1 MRADRLTLPNFLSAA
16 RVLVLP
22 WTVLALRDHDRPVLL
37 GLVLFIAA
45 TDFLDGW
52 LARRLG
58 VVSDFGKLLDP
69 LADKICALVCSVALV
84 AYTDFPAWGMAL
96 IWGKDLLIAA
106 GGALISR
113 RERLPVTPNFWG
125 KAATFL
131 EITAFAVFS
140 FDLAPLKTDTLAV
153 MAGFILLSFL
163 TYVAVFVEVLGGRR
177 SVAEVVAGYSAYGL
191 HRDAAGGARWQNRL
205 VYGLVA
211 LLLARLAWLL
221 AANWG
226 QLL

>member
-1 MRADRLTLPNFLSAA
+1 MRADWLSLPNFLSAA

-22 WTVLALRDHDRPVLL
+22 WTVLALRAHDRPVLL

-69 LADKICALVCSVALV
+69 LADKICALVCFVALV
-84 AYTDFPAWGMAL
+84 AYTDFPAWGMVL
-96 IWGKDLLIAA
+96 IWAKDLLIAA
-106 GGALISR
+106 GGAFLTR
-113 RERLPVTPNFWG
+113 REKLPITPNFWG
-125 KAATFL
+125 KAATCL
-131 EITAFAVFS
+131 ELITFTVFAFE
-140 FDLAPLKTDTLAV
+140 LKPLMTDALAV
-153 MAGFILLSFL
+153 MTGFIVLSFL
-163 TYVAVFVEVLGGRR
+163 TYVGVFVEVLRGKR

-211 LLLARLAWLL
+211 ILLARLAWLL
-221 AANWG
+221 AANWR